1 MCLPTAQ
8 VDQFY
13 QIWRPLLHF
22 ANEELQVVPNLSGKG
37 PKDKIDVNLAIKVR
51 NALWKHETVLD
62 KFIAKNPSQLSPE
75 DLAIAESWKYRRQ
88 GRFTIFKVLKKHT
101 IFISR
106 TGPRMS
112 SL

>member
-13 QIWRPLLHF
+13 QICRPLLHF

-37 PKDKIDVNLAIKVR
+37 PKDKFDVNLAIKVR

-75 DLAIAESWKYRRQ
+75 DLVIAESWKYRRQ